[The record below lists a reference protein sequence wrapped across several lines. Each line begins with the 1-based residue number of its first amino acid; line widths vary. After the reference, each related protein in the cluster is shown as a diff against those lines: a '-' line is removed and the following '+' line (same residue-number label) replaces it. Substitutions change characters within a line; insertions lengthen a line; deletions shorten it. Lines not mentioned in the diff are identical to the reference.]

1 MLNFSLKGALSGLRP
16 FLANENPLNMMK
28 NAFYFTFVLK
38 IFKCLFRLFG
48 HVEKQL
54 DWKDK
59 VNFNICNV
67 TTWLINDWNTHINQY
82 LKKYGNQA
90 MKFSQLI

>member
-54 DWKDK
+54 D
-59 VNFNICNV
+59 
-67 TTWLINDWNTHINQY
+67 
-82 LKKYGNQA
+82 
-90 MKFSQLI
+90 

>member
-1 MLNFSLKGALSGLRP
+1 MKTDKKVTYFRKKYPDCIHLYVEFLTESALSGLRE
-16 FLANENPLNMMK
+16 FLANESPLNMMK

-54 DWKDK
+54 D
-59 VNFNICNV
+59 
-67 TTWLINDWNTHINQY
+67 
-82 LKKYGNQA
+82 
-90 MKFSQLI
+90 